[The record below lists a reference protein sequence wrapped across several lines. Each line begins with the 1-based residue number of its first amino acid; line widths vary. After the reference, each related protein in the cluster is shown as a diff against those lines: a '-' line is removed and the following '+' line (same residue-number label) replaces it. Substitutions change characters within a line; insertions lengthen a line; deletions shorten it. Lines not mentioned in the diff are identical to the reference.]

1 MGGIN
6 CVNGR
11 PKSCHIA
18 EEVVDS
24 LRLEYASVVKN
35 IFQINAYFSLA
46 NAHVEE
52 IMSLENTT
60 QRDLAFTKYED
71 VKQDLLTSLNASVAL
86 DNNLSDFFKNLDKVQ
101 SEVELR
107 NDEALILQEMSLT
120 NTKLTNLVN
129 DLYNAYEV
137 MPFESLVADAKV
149 HSYLRHGDITNLT
162 EKIVG
167 LLSDELIFLQKYSV
181 ATKEIELA
189 HS

>member
-1 MGGIN
+1 M
-6 CVNGR
+6 NGR

-71 VKQDLLTSLNASVAL
+71 VKQDFLNASVAL

-129 DLYNAYEV
+129 DLYNAYEI

-162 EKIVG
+162 EKNVR